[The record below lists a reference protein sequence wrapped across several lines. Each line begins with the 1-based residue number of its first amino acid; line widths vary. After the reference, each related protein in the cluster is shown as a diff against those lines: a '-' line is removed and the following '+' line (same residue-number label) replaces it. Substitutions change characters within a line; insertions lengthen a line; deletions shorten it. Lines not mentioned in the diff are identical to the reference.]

1 MIGVEGEGR
10 GVTFIVHGAQY
21 VLYSINYKVFICAI
35 CVIWLG
41 KILSE
46 KVFLSK
52 EILRCGREG
61 EGGDVH
67 TPYCIRVQ

>member
-10 GVTFIVHGAQY
+10 GVTSIVQT
-21 VLYSINYKVFICAI
+21 LLCSIVWCTMCAICAI
-35 CVIWLG
+35 CAVLLG
-41 KILSE
+41 KVLSE
-46 KVFLSK
+46 KGFLSK